1 MIFKVFKA
9 LQIDNFWLL
18 WFGFRPQKTSKF
30 VFDSRGNWFKFG
42 WWHFSDL
49 KREHTLSLELY
60 HGGTENNQ
68 YWRVPF
74 SQWYHYIS
82 QQEKLSSIKY
92 FQKKIQSKKSSNNY
106 TLWISNINERGQLSQ
121 LSKVYKE
128 AGRSKKNIIFLVNLW
143 RRKVGKSWEK
153 DLWENGSI
161 PKFLLIKEIWMKV

>member
-9 LQIDNFWLL
+9 LQIYNFWLL

-30 VFDSRGNWFKFG
+30 AFDSRGNWFKFG

-74 SQWYHYIS
+74 FNSDIT
-82 QQEKLSSIKY
+82 I
-92 FQKKIQSKKSSNNY
+92 FPNKKNF
-106 TLWISNINERGQLSQ
+106 LASNIFKRKYNQRRAQIIIHSGSQISMRGQLSQ

-128 AGRSKKNIIFLVNLW
+128 AGRSKKNYYISCKPL
-143 RRKVGKSWEK
+143 EE
-153 DLWENGSI
+153 ENGKKLRER
-161 PKFLLIKEIWMKV
+161 PLRKWFNAKVSVD